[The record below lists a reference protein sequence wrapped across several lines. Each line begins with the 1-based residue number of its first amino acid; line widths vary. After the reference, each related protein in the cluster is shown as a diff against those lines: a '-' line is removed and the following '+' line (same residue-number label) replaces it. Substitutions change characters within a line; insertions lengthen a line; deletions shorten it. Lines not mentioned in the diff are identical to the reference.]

1 VGEAWD
7 DAAVADFA
15 DDCGAA
21 CSAGSEYF
29 VSWAILRDAISPSS
43 GWHKSQLYM

>member
-1 VGEAWD
+1 LGEGRD

-21 CSAGSEYF
+21 GGAGGEYS
-29 VSWAILRDAISPSS
+29 VVEEKDATVAGTAEP
-43 GWHKSQLYM
+43 